1 MKNLVFLAVLLF
13 AFGSCKDSGSQ
24 SENGQ
29 DQSAETPQEFVS
41 FGAQIDAENAIDAAA
56 MMAVYADLKAGDTV
70 AAKFQAPVNS
80 VCKMKGCWMRLAV
93 GEQEAFVKFKDYG
106 FFVPKYLADV
116 EVVVSGKAYVSK
128 TSVDDLKHFAQDA
141 GKPQEEIDAI
151 TEPELSLD
159 FMADGVLVP
168 ASAITEEIEAS
179 PSETEGT
186 SESEGTSDSEGTS
199 ASEAT
204 E

>member
-1 MKNLVFLAVLLF
+1 MKKLVLLSLLAV
-13 AFGSCKDSGSQ
+13 AFTACNNKGAQG
-24 SENGQ
+24 ENTQ
-29 DQSAETPQEFVS
+29 DQVANAGPEFVG
-41 FGAQIDAENAIDAAA
+41 FGAEITADDAIDGKA
-56 MMAVYADLKAGDTV
+56 MMALYADLKEGDTI

-93 GEQEAFVKFKDYG
+93 GDQEAFVKFKDYG
-106 FFVPKYLADV
+106 FFVPKYLSEV

-128 TSVDDLKHFAQDA
+128 TSVEDLKHFAQDA

-168 ASAITEEIEAS
+168 ASAIVEEAEDTMTKDNDAAQ
-179 PSETEGT
+179 
-186 SESEGTSDSEGTS
+186 DSEESQDT
-199 ASEAT
+199 AAE
-204 E
+204 

>member
-1 MKNLVFLAVLLF
+1 
-13 AFGSCKDSGSQ
+13 
-24 SENGQ
+24 
-29 DQSAETPQEFVS
+29 
-41 FGAQIDAENAIDAAA
+41 
-56 MMAVYADLKAGDTV
+56 MMALYSDLKEGDTI

-106 FFVPKYLADV
+106 FFVPKYLSEV

-141 GKPQEEIDAI
+141 GKPQDEIDAI

-168 ASAITEEIEAS
+168 ASAIVEEAD
-179 PSETEGT
+179 T
-186 SESEGTSDSEGTS
+186 SKSDSEGTSDSKGTS
-199 ASEAT
+199 DSGAT

>member
-1 MKNLVFLAVLLF
+1 MKKIVLIALLALS
-13 AFGSCKDSGSQ
+13 FGACKDSGNQ
-24 SENGQ
+24 SDNQQNQQAEATQ
-29 DQSAETPQEFVS
+29 DYVS
-41 FGAQIDAENAIDAAA
+41 FGAEITADDAVDAEA
-56 MMAVYADLKAGDTV
+56 MMALYADLKQGDTI

-106 FFVPKYLADV
+106 FFVPKYLSEV
-116 EVVVSGKAYVSK
+116 EVIVSGKAYVSQ
-128 TSVDDLKHFAQDA
+128 TSVEDLKHFAQDA
-141 GKPQEEIDAI
+141 GKSQEEIDAI

-168 ASAITEEIEAS
+168 ASAIVEEPEQEVEESAAT
-179 PSETEGT
+179 ETET
-186 SESEGTSDSEGTS
+186 
-199 ASEAT
+199 T